1 MLWTWIKVSLLFIYL
16 FIYMVK
22 LYLKIG
28 VVIIIIII
36 LFFFFFFF
44 LLSIVTYVLG
54 KKKKDLVDTKK
65 QLKKILELKS
75 EQKFSI
81 RSSSSSNSR
90 IIIIHVLSKKWRWIL
105 RTVTKFII
113 YIVPTNRRNC
123 YYSNFSVFFF
133 FLDCFLDLDRFYS
146 IIHLT
151 HQDTYFMSS
160 YWLLSEWRV
169 LQIVIANF
177 CFIYRQSPL
186 SSFPYD
192 VYMYNAIIGLVSI
205 LISQSSS
212 WCFLFFF

>member
-1 MLWTWIKVSLLFIYL
+1 MSSSSSSSYSSSSSSSYCQLWHMYWE
-16 FIYMVK
+16 
-22 LYLKIG
+22 
-28 VVIIIIII
+28 
-36 LFFFFFFF
+36 
-44 LLSIVTYVLG
+44 
-54 KKKKDLVDTKK
+54 KKKRIWLIQKNNWRN
-65 QLKKILELKS
+65 LELKS

-81 RSSSSSNSR
+81 RSNSSSSSNSKII

-212 WCFLFFF
+212 WCFFLVFAVPTYKKN

>member
-1 MLWTWIKVSLLFIYL
+1 MSSSSSSSYSSSSSSSYCQLWHMYWE
-16 FIYMVK
+16 
-22 LYLKIG
+22 
-28 VVIIIIII
+28 
-36 LFFFFFFF
+36 
-44 LLSIVTYVLG
+44 
-54 KKKKDLVDTKK
+54 KKKRIWLIQKNNWRN
-65 QLKKILELKS
+65 LELKS

-81 RSSSSSNSR
+81 RSNSSSSSNSKII

>member
-1 MLWTWIKVSLLFIYL
+1 
-16 FIYMVK
+16 MVK

-36 LFFFFFFF
+36 LFFFFF

-54 KKKKDLVDTKK
+54 KKKRIWLIQKNNWRN
-65 QLKKILELKS
+65 LELKS

-81 RSSSSSNSR
+81 RSSSSNSR

-113 YIVPTNRRNC
+113 YIVPTNIRNC

-186 SSFPYD
+186 SSFHYD

-205 LISQSSS
+205 LISQSS

>member
-1 MLWTWIKVSLLFIYL
+1 MSSSSSSSYSSSSSSSYCQLWHMYW
-16 FIYMVK
+16 
-22 LYLKIG
+22 
-28 VVIIIIII
+28 
-36 LFFFFFFF
+36 
-44 LLSIVTYVLG
+44 G
-54 KKKKDLVDTKK
+54 KKKRIWLIQKNNWRN
-65 QLKKILELKS
+65 LELKS

-81 RSSSSSNSR
+81 RSNSSSSSNSKII

>member
-1 MLWTWIKVSLLFIYL
+1 
-16 FIYMVK
+16 MVK

-36 LFFFFFFF
+36 LFFFFF

-113 YIVPTNRRNC
+113 YIVPTNIRNC

-186 SSFPYD
+186 SSFHYD

-212 WCFLFFF
+212 WCFLFFFLVFAVPTYKKN

>member
-1 MLWTWIKVSLLFIYL
+1 MTMNF
-16 FIYMVK
+16 
-22 LYLKIG
+22 
-28 VVIIIIII
+28 
-36 LFFFFFFF
+36 
-44 LLSIVTYVLG
+44 T
-54 KKKKDLVDTKK
+54 
-65 QLKKILELKS
+65 
-75 EQKFSI
+75 
-81 RSSSSSNSR
+81 
-90 IIIIHVLSKKWRWIL
+90 
-105 RTVTKFII
+105 
-113 YIVPTNRRNC
+113 NC
-123 YYSNFSVFFF
+123 YKIYNIYCSNPIYVIVITLIFPCFSF

-192 VYMYNAIIGLVSI
+192 IYMYNAIIGLVSI

-212 WCFLFFF
+212 WCFLFFLAFCGANL

>member
-1 MLWTWIKVSLLFIYL
+1 MYW
-16 FIYMVK
+16 
-22 LYLKIG
+22 
-28 VVIIIIII
+28 
-36 LFFFFFFF
+36 
-44 LLSIVTYVLG
+44 G
-54 KKKKDLVDTKK
+54 KKKRIWLIQKNNWRN
-65 QLKKILELKS
+65 LELKS

-81 RSSSSSNSR
+81 RSNSSSSSNSKII